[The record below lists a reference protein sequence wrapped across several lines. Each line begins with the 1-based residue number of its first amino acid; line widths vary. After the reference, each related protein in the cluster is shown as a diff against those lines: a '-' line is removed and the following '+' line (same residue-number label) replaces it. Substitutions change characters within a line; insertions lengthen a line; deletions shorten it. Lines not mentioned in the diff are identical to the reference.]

1 MTVPTQVLKISEIAA
16 DQQYAVVGGPFGSK
30 LGRKDYIAS
39 GVPVLRGS
47 NLPFDKRIDLTDL
60 VFVSAEKVE
69 KDLSGNLANPGDIIV
84 TQRGTL
90 GQVGLLPTDSVFDRF
105 VVSQSQMK
113 LTVNFTKADA
123 RFIYYYLKSPATT
136 KRIIDRGSSSGV
148 PHINLETFR
157 NFEIELPKLEV
168 QRCVAGILT
177 LFDDLIENNR
187 RRIEIL
193 EEMARLLYRE
203 RFVHFR
209 FPGYEDTE
217 LVDSDLGPIPEGW
230 GVSRV
235 CDVLETIGGGTP
247 SKEVEEY
254 WTEGNVQWFTPTDL
268 TRAGSAFAF
277 RSKLGITELGLK
289 KSSAKLFPPGS
300 VMMTSRATIG
310 VVSISTTEA
319 TTNQGFITC
328 VPSERLP
335 SSYIYFWL
343 HANIDQFLSLSG
355 GATFKELR
363 KSTFRELQIL
373 VPSRPEM
380 NRFEE
385 RVGPMMALVKNLLQQ
400 NRALL
405 EARDLLLPRLVSGEM
420 DVSELD
426 LGLERVGA

>member
-1 MTVPTQVLKISEIAA
+1 MTCWPLAKLGDHVDLVAGFAFKSRDFTEDPDDVRLLRGANIGQGSLKWEQEKRWPHSRITGHNKFELAVDDIVLAMDRPWIEAGLKWSVVRVHDLPALLVQRVARLRATGSVSQDFLRYLIGSPHFEAYVRPIVTGVNIPHISPTQIREFSFHLPPRQFQDAVA
-16 DQQYAVVGGPFGSK
+16 D
-30 LGRKDYIAS
+30 L
-39 GVPVLRGS
+39 LR
-47 NLPFDKRIDLTDL
+47 P
-60 VFVSAEKVE
+60 
-69 KDLSGNLANPGDIIV
+69 
-84 TQRGTL
+84 
-90 GQVGLLPTDSVFDRF
+90 
-105 VVSQSQMK
+105 M
-113 LTVNFTKADA
+113 
-123 RFIYYYLKSPATT
+123 
-136 KRIIDRGSSSGV
+136 
-148 PHINLETFR
+148 
-157 NFEIELPKLEV
+157 
-168 QRCVAGILT
+168 
-177 LFDDLIENNR
+177 DDLIENNR

-203 RFVHFR
+203 WFVHFR
-209 FPGYEDTE
+209 FPGHEDVE

-254 WTEGNVQWFTPTDL
+254 WTEGDVQWFTPTDL

-277 RSKLGITELGLK
+277 NSKLGITELGLK

-319 TTNQGFITC
+319 ATNQGFITC

-363 KSTFRELQIL
+363 KSTFRELPIL

-385 RVGPMMALVKNLLQQ
+385 RVGPMMALIKNLLQQ

-405 EARDLLLPRLVSGEM
+405 EARDLLLPRLVSGEL